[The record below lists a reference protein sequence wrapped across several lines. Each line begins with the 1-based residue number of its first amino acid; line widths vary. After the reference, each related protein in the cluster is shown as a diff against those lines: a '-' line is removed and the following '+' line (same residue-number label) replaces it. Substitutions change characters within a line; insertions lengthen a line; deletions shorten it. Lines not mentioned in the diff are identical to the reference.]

1 MFSEYINR
9 VLGSERGLG
18 SNRQVYATP
27 DVIEKSS
34 MPSKSIPPKYEK
46 DIEALKEKY
55 GEELFLST
63 GLCIISM
70 TLQEALSIMPRERR
84 RIDAYRGLVSYLGK
98 VWKIE
103 LKITSQKTKEGE
115 V

>member
-1 MFSEYINR
+1 MFTDFINR
-9 VLGSERGLG
+9 ILETEEVSV

-34 MPSKSIPPKYEK
+34 IPSKPIPSKYEK
-46 DIEALKEKY
+46 DIEALKGKY
-55 GEELFLST
+55 GKGLFSST

-84 RIDAYRGLVSYLGK
+84 RIDAYRGLVSYLEKNWG
-98 VWKIE
+98 IE
-103 LKITSQKTKEGE
+103 LKITSQKTKEE
-115 V
+115 EK